1 MLYEIETLK
10 GKTMSELFTQ
20 GLTSAEHRDLIKSI
34 IDKARVSRG
43 KNKGS
48 LKANC
53 PRGDTLEA
61 AAWQAIQGYANPYKL
76 GIFTQMMFN
85 DDQRHVF
92 KVIDTALK
100 NTKPGELIHMDRDAK
115 ALNNLGVW

>member
-1 MLYEIETLK
+1 
-10 GKTMSELFTQ
+10 MSELFPQ
-20 GLTSAEHRDLIKSI
+20 DMTSANHRDLIISI
-34 IDKARVSRG
+34 IDRALVSRG
-43 KNKGS
+43 KNKGQ

-76 GIFTQMMFN
+76 GIFTQMMFS

-92 KVIDTALK
+92 DIIDTALK
-100 NTKPGELIHMDRDAK
+100 NTKPGALIHMDRDSD